1 MERNIC
7 LNWEE
12 LVQEAII
19 RRKQQKL
26 TQKQLA
32 ILSGVSGPTVN
43 QFEQG
48 KTNIVLESALKI
60 LKCLGLTSTQITR
73 NSKHK

>member
-1 MERNIC
+1 MERNIF

-32 ILSGVSGPTVN
+32 VLCGVSGPTVN
-43 QFEQG
+43 GFEQG
-48 KTNIVLESALKI
+48 KTNIMLESVLKI
-60 LKCLGLTSTQITR
+60 LRCLDLA
-73 NSKHK
+73 